1 MTGIVLRAWLIGAL
15 FSVVIL
21 LLKQTHLY
29 ATAAVLIGIAALAS
43 LEMAR
48 VVFRLR
54 DDAVAKALDASGSQT
69 SMMVSAPLLDSAR
82 NLDHAHALLDTVP
95 AALIALEGERIVFM
109 NRGARALVREE
120 ASRIPDIPSLAHLA
134 EHLSAMR
141 AGAREVVVLADGSAA
156 YVSCSEFSAPRT
168 RPARLLALQMITG
181 DLDAVEARAWG
192 EMARVLAHEIMNSL
206 TPIASLSESLE
217 QLLQDRDA
225 DAELVAAL
233 EVIKR
238 RSHGLMSFVG
248 RYRAVAELPA
258 PKTHRVE
265 MKPFMEAIERLMSG
279 TFRERG
285 IVYRSQV
292 VPPDLAAN
300 LDRELVEQALIN
312 LLRNA
317 AEAVGSTPHPQ
328 IEITCRQSDNHIG
341 FEVRDNGRGLPDGD
355 AGKLLTPFY
364 STKPGGGGIGLS
376 VARHVAL
383 AHGGQLRMH
392 NLDAGGAEFVLVMP
406 GAAVT

>member
-1 MTGIVLRAWLIGAL
+1 MTGIVLRAWLIGVL

-21 LLKQTHLY
+21 LLAQTHLY
-29 ATAAVLIGIAALAS
+29 ATATVIIGITALAS
-43 LEMAR
+43 VEMAR
-48 VVFRLR
+48 AVSRLA
-54 DDAVAKALDASGSQT
+54 DDAAAKALDAAGSQSET
-69 SMMVSAPLLDSAR
+69 RVSAPLLDAAR

-95 AALIALEGERIVFM
+95 AALIALDDARIVFM
-109 NRGARALVREE
+109 NRGARAMVREE
-120 ASRIPDIPSLAHLA
+120 SSRLSDIPALTHLA
-134 EHLSAMR
+134 QHLSAMR
-141 AGAREVVVLADGSAA
+141 PGAREVVILADGSAA
-156 YVSCSEFSAPRT
+156 YVSCSEFSAPQT
-168 RPARLLALQMITG
+168 RPVRLLALQRITG

-217 QLLQDRDA
+217 QLLQGRES

-238 RSHGLMSFVG
+238 RSQGLMSFVE

-258 PKTHRVE
+258 PKASRIE
-265 MKPFMEAIERLMSG
+265 MKPFMDGIERLMSG

-285 IVYRSQV
+285 IAYRSQV
-292 VPPDLAAN
+292 ITQDLVAN

-317 AEAVGSTPHPQ
+317 VEAVAGSPHPH
-328 IEITCRQSDNHIG
+328 IEVTCRPSENHIRI
-341 FEVRDNGRGLPDGD
+341 EVRDNGRGLPDGD
-355 AGKLLTPFY
+355 PGKLLTPFY

-383 AHGGQLRMH
+383 AHGGQLRMRNH
-392 NLDAGGAEFVLVMP
+392 ETGGAEVVLVMP
-406 GAAVT
+406 GATGS